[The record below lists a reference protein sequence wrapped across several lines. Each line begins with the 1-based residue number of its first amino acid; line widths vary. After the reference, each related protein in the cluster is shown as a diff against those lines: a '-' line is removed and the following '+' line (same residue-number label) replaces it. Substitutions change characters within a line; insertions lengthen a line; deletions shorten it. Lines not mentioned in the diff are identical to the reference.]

1 MLLLLKQRSML
12 RYGWETRDRIIKPS
26 EIYSKD
32 KAEEIMERS
41 KARFSSSSVFF
52 STIGAEEMDA
62 ALKRIEPCLKR

>member
-1 MLLLLKQRSML
+1 MP

-41 KARFSSSSVFF
+41 KARFSSSRGFF
-52 STIGAEEMDA
+52 STIGAQELDA
-62 ALKRIEPCLKR
+62 ALKRIEQCLNR